1 MKAPI
6 AATAL
11 LFTVATAG
19 CATVYDLAT
28 DTASNV
34 YGGVQ
39 LDGHIIASAATGSGG
54 NCGLQNCDK
63 YAVWSL
69 GLPAVVDLPLSL
81 VGDTLVLPYT
91 LAKSPQPLPAPPD
104 QAAH

>member
-1 MKAPI
+1 MRTLLAAPLLLI
-6 AATAL
+6 AGAST
-11 LFTVATAG
+11 G

-28 DTASNV
+28 DTGSNV
-34 YGGVQ
+34 YGGVR
-39 LDGHIIASAATGSGG
+39 LDSNIIASAATGGG
-54 NCGLQNCDK
+54 GHCGLQNCDK

-91 LAKSPQPLPAPPD
+91 LATSPKTLPAPPD
-104 QAAH
+104 QAAQ